1 MKNFKIEIKWA
12 LILTIAMIIWMLLER
27 LVGLHDEYI
36 AYQSTSA
43 NLLII
48 VPIIVY
54 YIALREK
61 RKKIYSGIMN
71 YKQGFITG
79 IMLTLFATILN
90 PLHQLIT
97 FQIVSQAFFSNMIEY
112 VVNQNMM
119 TREIAEN
126 QFIAQKF
133 LLQGII
139 GTPIMGLVVTSIV
152 AIFTRKNS
160 SATA

>member
-1 MKNFKIEIKWA
+1 MKNLKIEFKWA
-12 LILTIAMIIWMLLER
+12 LILTISMIIWMFIER

-48 VPIIVY
+48 VPIIVFY
-54 YIALREK
+54 LAFREK
-61 RKKIYSGIMN
+61 RKKIYSGIMT

-97 FQIVSQAFFSNMIEY
+97 FQIVSPAFFSNMITY
-112 VVNQNMM
+112 VVNQEIM
-119 TREIAEN
+119 TKEIAEN
-126 QFIAQKF
+126 QFTAQKF

-152 AIFTRKNS
+152 AIFTRKK
-160 SATA
+160 TTVV